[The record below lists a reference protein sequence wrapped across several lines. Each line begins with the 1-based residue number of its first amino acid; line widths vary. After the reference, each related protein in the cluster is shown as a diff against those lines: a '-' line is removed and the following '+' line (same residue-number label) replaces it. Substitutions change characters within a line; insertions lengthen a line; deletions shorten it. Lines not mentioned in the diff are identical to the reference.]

1 VTAQSAT
8 PMSSN
13 SQALSHQTPAR
24 QATDAVQTLR
34 WSRRKDARPG
44 EILAAALDLFIE
56 RGYANTRAED
66 VAERAGISKGT
77 LYLYF
82 EHKEALFR
90 AVVRTN
96 IVPLIASSRASLESS
111 AASSAEQL
119 RGFLNDWWQQFG
131 MTPLAG
137 ILKLVIA
144 ETASFPEVTRF
155 FHDEVIEPSN
165 QLFASILHR
174 GIERGEFRPID
185 VEATVS
191 VFTAP
196 LVLKS
201 IWIHSVQRCVPL
213 DAFFPVER
221 FLAAHCDAALRYLEP
236 DSAGA
241 QLEAACL
248 ADSRKPDQ
256 PSCSSRV
263 R

>member
-1 VTAQSAT
+1 MTDQSAN
-8 PMSSN
+8 PMATN
-13 SQALSHQTPAR
+13 SQALSRQTPAH
-24 QATDAVQTLR
+24 QAAASVQTLR

-44 EILAAALDLFIE
+44 EILAAALELFIE

-90 AVVRTN
+90 AVVREN
-96 IVPLIASSRASLESS
+96 IVPLIASSRASLELS
-111 AASSAEQL
+111 AAPSAELL
-119 RGFLNDWWQQFG
+119 RGFFDDWWKQFG

-165 QLFASILHR
+165 QVFASILRR

-201 IWIHSVQRCVPL
+201 IWIHSVQRCLPL
-213 DAFFPVER
+213 DPLFPIER
-221 FLAAHCDAALRYLEP
+221 FLATHCDAALDYLARGSE
-236 DSAGA
+236 
-241 QLEAACL
+241 
-248 ADSRKPDQ
+248 
-256 PSCSSRV
+256 
-263 R
+263 

>member
-1 VTAQSAT
+1 
-8 PMSSN
+8 M
-13 SQALSHQTPAR
+13 
-24 QATDAVQTLR
+24 
-34 WSRRKDARPG
+34 
-44 EILAAALDLFIE
+44 
-56 RGYANTRAED
+56 
-66 VAERAGISKGT
+66 
-77 LYLYF
+77 
-82 EHKEALFR
+82 
-90 AVVRTN
+90 
-96 IVPLIASSRASLESS
+96 
-111 AASSAEQL
+111 
-119 RGFLNDWWQQFG
+119 
-131 MTPLAG
+131 AG

>member
-1 VTAQSAT
+1 
-8 PMSSN
+8 
-13 SQALSHQTPAR
+13 
-24 QATDAVQTLR
+24 
-34 WSRRKDARPG
+34 
-44 EILAAALDLFIE
+44 
-56 RGYANTRAED
+56 
-66 VAERAGISKGT
+66 
-77 LYLYF
+77 
-82 EHKEALFR
+82 
-90 AVVRTN
+90 
-96 IVPLIASSRASLESS
+96 VPLIASSRANLESS

-119 RGFLNDWWQQFG
+119 RSFFNDWWQQFG

-144 ETASFPEVTRF
+144 ETANFPEVTRF

-165 QLFASILHR
+165 QVFASILRR

-196 LVLKS
+196 LVLKA

-213 DAFFPVER
+213 DPFFPVER
-221 FLAAHCDAALRYLEP
+221 FLAAHCDAALCYLKS
-236 DSAGA
+236 DSAGTRS
-241 QLEAACL
+241 EGVRL

-256 PSCSSRV
+256 PSCSSWV